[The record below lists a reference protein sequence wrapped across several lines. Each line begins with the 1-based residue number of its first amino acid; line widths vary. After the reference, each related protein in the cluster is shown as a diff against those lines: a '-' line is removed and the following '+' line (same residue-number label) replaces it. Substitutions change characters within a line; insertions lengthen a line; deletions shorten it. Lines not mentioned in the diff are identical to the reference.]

1 MSLAAAAT
9 VCGVPAA
16 FADRF
21 LRSSRKLGHPLCV
34 GIDPHL
40 ARLPAAFRRGAMQP
54 GAAATAAAVEAF
66 CLALLDRVAG
76 RAAAVKPQ
84 SACFE
89 ALGPLG
95 AAVLGRVMAAAR
107 ERGLLVLLDAKR
119 GDIGSTADSY
129 ATAYLAKG
137 APFACDALTVN
148 AYLGIDT
155 LEPFLE
161 AAAESGGGVFV
172 VLRSSNPGARDL
184 QDLRV
189 GERPLY
195 QRLAEAL
202 APKAAALRG
211 PESGWSS
218 LGVVVGAT
226 WPEESLR
233 IRELLP
239 RSLFL
244 VPGYGV
250 QGGSAKDALAG
261 FVRAPDGRLEGG
273 LVSCSRA
280 IGFPPEGL
288 NADAAGWERAVD
300 RALDAAIAEL
310 SAEGDGP
317 RP

>member
-1 MSLAAAAT
+1 VSLAAAAT
-9 VCGVPAA
+9 VCAVPAA

-21 LRSSRKLGHPLCV
+21 IRSSRKLGHPLCV

-40 ARLPAAFRRGAMQP
+40 AQLPAVFRRGAMQP
-54 GAAATAAAVEAF
+54 GDAATAAAVEAW

-76 RAAAVKPQ
+76 RVAAVKPQ

-95 AAVLGRVMAAAR
+95 AGVLGRVMAAAR
-107 ERGLLVLLDAKR
+107 ARGLLVLLDAKR
-119 GDIGSTADSY
+119 GDIGSTAEAY
-129 ATAYLAKG
+129 ASAYLAKG

-148 AYLGIDT
+148 AYLGLDT
-155 LEPFLE
+155 LAPFLA
-161 AAAESGGGVFV
+161 AAAESAGGVFV

-189 GERPLY
+189 AERPLY
-195 QRLAEAL
+195 EQLAEAL

-211 PESGWSS
+211 PESEWSS

-226 WPEESLR
+226 WPAESRR

-244 VPGYGV
+244 VPGYGA
-250 QGGSAKDALAG
+250 QGGSAHDALAG
-261 FVRAPDGRLEGG
+261 FVPGPDGRLEGG
-273 LVSCSRA
+273 LVSSSRA
-280 IGFPPEGL
+280 IGFPPEGQGKG
-288 NADAAGWERAVD
+288 AAGWERAID

-310 SAEGDGP
+310 SAAV
-317 RP
+317 RAR